1 MLIICF
7 VFSGCSQE
15 KIVYVTQEPITEE
28 TKEPVQEDMI
38 TPEPTKDV
46 LENLEWT
53 SDDTEDMSNYMNHG
67 KIRYEGSW
75 IYSSGFDSDG
85 SRHLYKLKEDG
96 SEKTKLS
103 DTIGKYITLNNGWI
117 YCIAYNSASKK
128 FDSIMKMRMSG
139 SSEKKIVKLKK
150 GYDEINY
157 MFIHDD
163 KIYYT
168 MQKKLKSGSYDN
180 KLYCC
185 TLSGKKT
192 KVVLNKAVYYP
203 YIIGDYIYYQDDANY
218 SKLTRCDLQGNNEEV
233 ICEDVV
239 YSYIFDGKM
248 IYYTSYNKTPKFD
261 KQNHPKDKKL
271 KWYIYRIDVNS

>member
-150 GYDEINY
+150 
-157 MFIHDD
+157 
-163 KIYYT
+163 
-168 MQKKLKSGSYDN
+168 
-180 KLYCC
+180 
-185 TLSGKKT
+185 
-192 KVVLNKAVYYP
+192 
-203 YIIGDYIYYQDDANY
+203 
-218 SKLTRCDLQGNNEEV
+218 
-233 ICEDVV
+233 
-239 YSYIFDGKM
+239 
-248 IYYTSYNKTPKFD
+248 
-261 KQNHPKDKKL
+261 
-271 KWYIYRIDVNS
+271 